1 MMSGVLS
8 PHAVNWDLMAQS
20 PSAQHTREPHG
31 CGDVGRSFLIENL
44 LRDVEKPAMK
54 YVPVACSTLPVT
66 LCPAAEQISPLGGTY
81 PATWAF
87 HLINLSDGR
96 QLPYLQTAAF
106 PPNTGVSKYFHLQS
120 LPFYAAC
127 CGRSCQHPTSPT
139 AFPRNEHEL
148 RLIPE
153 DSNSKTR
160 RVILRRA
167 VFSDD
172 QRKALEKMFQKQ
184 KYISKADRKKL
195 AVKLSLK
202 ESQVKI
208 WFQNRRMK
216 WRNSKEKEVLSNRC
230 LKEGH
235 FEETYSHA
243 APSHRAVQHHLKVL
257 QVEWKFANKQGEICR
272 VRVQDTRLVTLQP
285 NTETIIWCAHAGV
298 KNRDYQALLKP
309 LQLEDHPLVRAV
321 RSLATVTNR
330 IVPVRL
336 VNLSDLL
343 FYPNTPQ

>member
-1 MMSGVLS
+1 MLAYYSWSHMYFCTVMLAYYRMLSGVLS

-20 PSAQHTREPHG
+20 PSAYHYREPQG
-31 CGDVGRSFLIENL
+31 CGGLGRSFLIENL
-44 LRDVEKPAMK
+44 LRDVEQPAMK
-54 YVPVACSTLPVT
+54 HVPMAYSTLPVT

-87 HLINLSDGR
+87 HLINLSDGL
-96 QLPYLQTAAF
+96 QVPYLQTAALS
-106 PPNTGVSKYFHLQS
+106 PNTGVSKYFHPRS

-127 CGRSCQHPTSPT
+127 CGRSCQHPASPT
-139 AFPRNEHEL
+139 AFPRNEGDFHL
-148 RLIPE
+148 LPK

-184 KYISKADRKKL
+184 KYISKTDRKKL

-216 WRNSKEKEVLSNRC
+216 WRNSKEKEILSNRC
-230 LKEGH
+230 IKEGH
-235 FEETYSHA
+235 FEETFSQT
-243 APSHRAVQHHLKVL
+243 APSNPK
-257 QVEWKFANKQGEICR
+257 C
-272 VRVQDTRLVTLQP
+272 P
-285 NTETIIWCAHAGV
+285 TES
-298 KNRDYQALLKP
+298 Y
-309 LQLEDHPLVRAV
+309 
-321 RSLATVTNR
+321 
-330 IVPVRL
+330 
-336 VNLSDLL
+336 LSDLL
-343 FYPNTPQ
+343 HINNRRKEKTQRKKDKRAEQLTSDIIKQDATYLHCHVRKQQWHPKKVV